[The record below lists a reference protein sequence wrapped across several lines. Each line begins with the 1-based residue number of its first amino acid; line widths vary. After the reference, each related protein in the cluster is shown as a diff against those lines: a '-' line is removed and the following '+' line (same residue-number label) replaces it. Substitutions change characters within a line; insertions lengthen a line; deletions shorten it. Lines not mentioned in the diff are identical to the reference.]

1 MANLRSKA
9 IKLNRNVKHKLEGRL
24 LYPKGAVLYILR
36 QELRTQ
42 NFTGLAKLPRF
53 GWYSDD
59 FRNLASFE
67 LAYDSTDTFLGS
79 DASTRTMAQI
89 MAIATHL
96 VKVDD
101 SEVVVYQ
108 RKQSDESRPFHL
120 DFVYKMF
127 GQMLQDQQVDL
138 GQPIV
143 SIDNL
148 DNGDTVSD
156 TSDIEVTATD
166 YYGISTVEFVIDG
179 DVVDTQ
185 TRAPFVY
192 SWDTT
197 DSANGSVEVKARA
210 TDRFGNQKTETI
222 IVTVSN

>member
-1 MANLRSKA
+1 MANLLSKA
-9 IKLNRNVKHKLEGRL
+9 IKLNRTRHKIQGKL
-24 LYPKGAVLYILR
+24 LYPKNAVLYVLR
-36 QELRTQ
+36 QDNRTE
-42 NFTGLAKLPRF
+42 NYIGLGKFIHF
-53 GWYSDD
+53 GWENDD
-59 FRNLASFE
+59 FRNLVRFE
-67 LAYDSTDTFLGS
+67 LAQEATDTFLGS
-79 DASTRTMAQI
+79 DGSTRTMSQI

-120 DFVYKMF
+120 DFVYKMY
-127 GQMLQDQQVDL
+127 GQALQDQDVDL

-148 DNGDTVSD
+148 DNGDIVSD
-156 TSDIEVTATD
+156 VSDIEVTATD

-179 DVVDTQ
+179 DIADTQ

-192 SWDTT
+192 SWDSTQ
-197 DSANGSVEVKARA
+197 SANGSVEVKARA

-222 IVTVSN
+222 IVTVDN